1 MAPNWKPLEE
11 KLGRE
16 RCAGFMYMG
25 RVNGINLYKHG
36 IARTYLNLDDR
47 GRCYLRR
54 SDSRYEYQGAEFEAE
69 PAKLEA
75 VLKKIGE
82 SLESRY
88 DDEYISRKRA
98 ALEKAGIRLL
108 RFQDSTATPV
118 HKLIP
123 STLRVAMECATARR
137 NRFTR

>member
-16 RCAGFMYMG
+16 RCVGFMYMG

-36 IARTYLNLDDR
+36 IARAYLNLDDQ
-47 GRCYLRR
+47 GRCYLCR
-54 SDSRYEYQGAEFEAE
+54 SDSRHEYETSEFEAE
-69 PAKLEA
+69 LAKLEA
-75 VLKKIGE
+75 ALAGIGE

-108 RFQDSTATPV
+108 RFKIRPQHLST
-118 HKLIP
+118 
-123 STLRVAMECATARR
+123 
-137 NRFTR
+137 N